1 MLIHNLRTDV
11 SSPIRS
17 TSDAQAFALIVA
29 ALCFAIGTGIESLTD
44 TPPTDWS
51 LHALASLA
59 GVAGIALLVAY
70 PLALLIA
77 TNFLALFRAK
87 RKLAN
92 LEATDSLTGLRTRR
106 AMMADF
112 SALTDRCGVLLILDI
127 DRFQLIN
134 DTFGPVKGDRV
145 LTRLARLGPAGL
157 PWHVQEF

>member
-77 TNFLALFRAK
+77 TNFLA
-87 RKLAN
+87 
-92 LEATDSLTGLRTRR
+92 
-106 AMMADF
+106 
-112 SALTDRCGVLLILDI
+112 
-127 DRFQLIN
+127 Q
-134 DTFGPVKGDRV
+134 P
-145 LTRLARLGPAGL
+145 
-157 PWHVQEF
+157 